1 MEPQRTAPPP
11 SRSGGNYN
19 TIRAAIMAVVMI
31 VFTGY
36 IFLWVMLPTNPYRL
50 KWQPKL
56 RTQTASTYFGTTHGA
71 TYLVFTFPVLLIAV
85 LGCVYVHLGKK
96 SSDNHT
102 AGKNG
107 NNNNQ
112 RLAIWKRPMII
123 KGLGIVSRIEIAF
136 FIMFIAL
143 LIWSFSIYLRNSFA
157 TITPKSAAKK
167 GEQVWEVKLDSASH
181 RLAFIGN
188 IAFAF
193 LFFPVTRGSSVLP
206 LFGLTSEGSVKY
218 HIWLGHIVMTLFTAH
233 SFGYIIYWAS
243 VHELSEMLDWP
254 KTGISN
260 LAGELSLVAGLI
272 LWATTFPRIR
282 RKMFEVFFYT
292 HHMYIPFVVF
302 FIFHVGI
309 NYTSM
314 MLPGFFLFVIDRYLR
329 FLQSRSNVRLLS
341 ARVLPSQVVELNF
354 SKTKGLSYT
363 PTSTIF
369 LNIPSISKMQWHP
382 FTISSSS
389 NLESDNL
396 SVIIKG
402 EGKWSNKLH
411 QLLSSPSIDRLDVSI
426 EGPYGPTSTDF
437 LRHELLV
444 MVSGGSGVTPFISII
459 RELIHMTENL
469 KCKTL
474 KIILISSFKNSNDST
489 MLDLILPL
497 CGAPPEF
504 PNLDLKIEA
513 YITREKGVPHEE
525 QENTKTRTVW
535 FKPNPSDAP
544 ISPILGQNNYLWLGA
559 IISSSFI
566 IYLIFIGILTRYY
579 IFPIDR
585 NTNKKYSSTSRALL
599 HMLFLCI
606 GVFIAATSAFL
617 MNKSKN
623 AKEKNIQ
630 IQNMEGPTPQASPN
644 SSFYNANRE
653 LESLPRQSI
662 SQSVNLHYG
671 ERPDLKRFLF
681 ERKESSVGVLVCGP
695 KKMRHEVANICS
707 SGLAGNLHFES
718 ISFSW

>member
-1 MEPQRTAPPP
+1 MDPQRSA
-11 SRSGGNYN
+11 RSGGGGNHN

-31 VFTGY
+31 VFAGY
-36 IFLWVMLPTNPYRL
+36 LFLWVMLPTNPYRL

-85 LGCVYVHLGKK
+85 LGCAYCVCSSRKK
-96 SSDNHT
+96 IE
-102 AGKNG
+102 KNG
-107 NNNNQ
+107 NNH

-136 FIMFIAL
+136 FLMFIAL
-143 LIWSFSIYLRNSFA
+143 LIWSFATYLHNSFA

-167 GEQVWEVKLDSASH
+167 GEEVWEVKLDSASH

-193 LFFPVTRGSSVLP
+193 LCFPVTRGSSVLP

-218 HIWLGHIVMTLFTAH
+218 HIWLGHIVMILFTAH
-233 SFGYIIYWAS
+233 SSGYIIYWAS

-260 LAGELSLVAGLI
+260 LAGEISFVAGLI

-282 RKMFEVFFYT
+282 RKMFELFFYT

-309 NYTSM
+309 NYASM
-314 MLPGFFLFVIDRYLR
+314 MLPGFFLFVIDRYIR
-329 FLQSRSNVRLLS
+329 FLQSRSHVRLSS
-341 ARVLPSQVVELNF
+341 ARVLPCQVVELNF

-402 EGKWSNKLH
+402 EGKWSKKLH
-411 QLLSSPSIDRLDVSI
+411 QLLSSSIDRLDVSI

-459 RELIHMTENL
+459 RELIHTNENL
-469 KCKTL
+469 KCKTPE
-474 KIILISSFKNSNDST
+474 IILISSFKNSNDLT

-497 CGAPPEF
+497 YGAPSEF

-513 YITREKGVPHEE
+513 YVTREKGAPHEE
-525 QENTKTRTVW
+525 QEKTKTRTVW

-544 ISPILGQNNYLWLGA
+544 ISPVLGQNNYLWLGA

-579 IFPIDR
+579 IFPIDH

-617 MNKSKN
+617 MNKNKN

-644 SSFYNANRE
+644 SAFYNAGRE
-653 LESLPRQSI
+653 LESLPQQSI

-671 ERPDLKRFLF
+671 ERPDLKKFLF

-707 SGLAGNLHFES
+707 SGLAANLHFES